1 MSIGFMKAVLD
12 RLVDRKGFSL
22 DVFPAYDRDLGYF
35 AYRERGGF
43 MKAVIFS
50 REGEEE
56 QQLLSFDEF
65 ASFKGISFEVVN
77 LVFANRG
84 YQGSGISRQGY
95 HEGTIDEEGNLRLPD
110 EESLALF
117 TEEKKGTRP
126 MTLSDLAA
134 SAPVTMGLIAVN
146 IMVFA
151 ASAFLS
157 QSTEINV
164 YVLVYL
170 GAKFNLLIEQGEWW
184 RLVTSAFLHGNLM
197 HILFNMYA
205 LYNLGPF
212 LEMRLRKVR
221 FTAIYFISAITS
233 GILSYFMTPSVSV
246 GASGAIFGL
255 LGAFLVLALRS
266 REKGLRR
273 VLPNILFIL
282 GINLMIGFAGSGVID
297 NFGHIGGLLGG
308 MASTL
313 LLAGRGPKAS
323 EE

>member
-1 MSIGFMKAVLD
+1 MSVGFMKAVLD

-22 DVFPAYDRDLGYF
+22 DVFPSYDRELGYF

-65 ASFKGISFEVVN
+65 ANFKGVSFDIIN
-77 LVFANRG
+77 LVFAERG
-84 YQGSGISRQGY
+84 YQGSGISRSGY
-95 HEGTIDEEGNLRLPD
+95 HEGTIDHEGNLRLPD
-110 EESLALF
+110 EETLSLF

-126 MTLSDLAA
+126 LTLRDMAG

-146 IMVFA
+146 IMIFA

-164 YVLVYL
+164 YVLIYL
-170 GAKFNLLIEQGEWW
+170 GAKFNPLIEQGEWW

-205 LYNLGPF
+205 LYNIGPF
-212 LEMRLRKVR
+212 LEMRLKKVR
-221 FTAIYFISAITS
+221 FTSIYFISAITS
-233 GILSYFMTPSVSV
+233 GLLSFFFTPSVSV

-266 REKGLRR
+266 KEKVMRR
-273 VLPNILFIL
+273 ALSNILFII
-282 GINLMIGFAGSGVID
+282 GINLIIGFAGSGVID

-308 MASTL
+308 IASSL
-313 LLAGRGPKAS
+313 VLAGKGPKS
-323 EE
+323 E

>member
-1 MSIGFMKAVLD
+1 MKAVLD

-22 DVFPAYDRDLGYF
+22 DVFPSYDRELGYF

-65 ASFKGISFEVVN
+65 ANFKGVSFDIIN
-77 LVFANRG
+77 LVFAERG
-84 YQGSGISRQGY
+84 YQGSGISRSGY
-95 HEGTIDEEGNLRLPD
+95 HEGAIDPEGNLRLPD

-126 MTLSDLAA
+126 LTLRDMAA

-146 IMVFA
+146 IMIFA

-164 YVLVYL
+164 YVLIYL
-170 GAKFNLLIEQGEWW
+170 GAKFNPLMEQGEWW

-205 LYNLGPF
+205 LYNIGPF
-212 LEMRLRKVR
+212 LEMRLKWVR
-221 FTAIYFISAITS
+221 FTSIYFISAIMS
-233 GILSYFMTPSVSV
+233 GLLSFFFTPSVSV

-266 REKGLRR
+266 KEKVMRR
-273 VLPNILFIL
+273 ALSNILFII

-308 MASTL
+308 IASSL
-313 LLAGRGPKAS
+313 VLAGKGPKAS

>member
-22 DVFPAYDRDLGYF
+22 DVFPSYDRELSYF

-56 QQLLSFDEF
+56 EQLLSFDEF
-65 ASFKGISFEVVN
+65 AAFRGVSFDIVN
-77 LVFANRG
+77 IVFADHG
-84 YQGSGISRQGY
+84 YGGSGISRPNY
-95 HEGTIDEEGNLRLPD
+95 HEGTIDPEGNLRLRD

-126 MTLSDLAA
+126 LTLSDMAA

-146 IMVFA
+146 IMIFA

-157 QSTEINV
+157 KSTEINV

-170 GAKFNLLIEQGEWW
+170 GAKFNPMIDQGEWW
-184 RLVTSAFLHGNLM
+184 RLLTSAFLHGNLM

-205 LYNLGPF
+205 LYNIGPF
-212 LEMRLRKVR
+212 LEMRLKKAR
-221 FTAIYFISAITS
+221 FTLIYFFSAMTS
-233 GILSYFMTPSVSV
+233 GLLSYLMTPSVSV

-255 LGAFLVLALRS
+255 LGAFLVLAIRS
-266 REKGLRR
+266 REKVMKRALS
-273 VLPNILFIL
+273 NILFIIGL
-282 GINLMIGFAGSGVID
+282 NLVIGFAGSGVID

-308 MASTL
+308 IASAL
-313 LLAGRGPKAS
+313 VLAGKGSQK
-323 EE
+323 